1 MSDPRGLLVVH
12 TGNGKGKSTAAFGLA
27 FRAMGQGLKV
37 SILQFI
43 KGKWKTGE
51 LESAHRMGL
60 EMIPMGKGFTWE
72 SNNLE
77 EDKALMRE
85 AGARLPKRSEK
96 ILSGRYDLIILDEL
110 NYVLGYGYLSADE
123 VVRCLQARPAHVHIV
138 LTGRNAPDEVI
149 AVADCVTEMR
159 EIKHPYR
166 KGIPAQK
173 GTDF

>member
-1 MSDPRGLLVVH
+1 MSGPRGLLVVH

-27 FRAMGQGLKV
+27 FRAMGHGLKV
-37 SILQFI
+37 SIVQFI

-51 LESAHRMGL
+51 LESARRMGL
-60 EMIPMGKGFTWE
+60 EMIPMGRGFTWE

-85 AGARLPKRSEK
+85 AWSTASEK
-96 ILSGRYDLIILDEL
+96 ILSGQYDLIILDEL

-123 VVRCLQARPAHVHIV
+123 VVRCLQARPAHVHVV

-173 GTDF
+173 GIDF